1 MGEFNILLLITEEEI
16 TNPKNEDM
24 IWIVKINFILMD
36 IYRFLGSEITV
47 NVFFLS
53 SKHTFTKLITSWSH
67 ELGKT

>member
-1 MGEFNILLLITEEEI
+1 MGEINILLLITEEEI
-16 TNPKNEDM
+16 TNPQNEDM

-36 IYRFLGSEITV
+36 IYRFLGPEITV

-53 SKHTFTKLITSWSH
+53 SKHTFTKLITSRSH